1 MAKHFAVVKMDQLG
15 KLSGG
20 AGVGPSLDDAVI
32 SAMTQTSG
40 DKEPRYV
47 VQVLRLVE
55 GLHNDEL
62 SRFSQALTRHWQ
74 NLAYGHRLP
83 PENLKRGICEA
94 WRRLFAQERRA

>member
-1 MAKHFAVVKMDQLG
+1 MAKHFAVVKMEQLG

-20 AGVGPSLDDAVI
+20 AGVGLSLDDAVI

-55 GLHNDEL
+55 VDPNPNIIVREVAEVPH
-62 SRFSQALTRHWQ
+62 A
-74 NLAYGHRLP
+74 
-83 PENLKRGICEA
+83 
-94 WRRLFAQERRA
+94 